1 MSYYRHYAYFC
12 LLHLSSLNHSTR
24 STAGWQ
30 ITVTT
35 QHAEEVKIGEVI
47 LKNPHTQKKSCFTY
61 LSKVIIREFSNTKI
75 QEKRPE
81 KKNTEKGKILVSRI
95 ILSLAFFLGNT
106 KLVI

>member
-12 LLHLSSLNHSTR
+12 LLHLSILNHSTR
-24 STAGWQ
+24 STAGSQ

-47 LKNPHTQKKSCFTY
+47 LKNPHKKKKKSCFTY

-81 KKNTEKGKILVSRI
+81 KNHRKRQNFSK
-95 ILSLAFFLGNT
+95 
-106 KLVI
+106 